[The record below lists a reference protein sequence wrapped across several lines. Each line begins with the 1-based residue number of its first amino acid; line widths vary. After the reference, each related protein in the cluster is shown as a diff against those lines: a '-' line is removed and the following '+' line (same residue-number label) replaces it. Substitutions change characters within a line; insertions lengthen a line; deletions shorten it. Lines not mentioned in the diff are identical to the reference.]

1 MNAEQLIAAALAQ
14 RAQWVDL
21 EGGKRVRVRRP
32 SEHGTRGLLHRD
44 ADGKVIGMAAD
55 LPEAKRFVVGWEG
68 FKECDFTA
76 AGSSDAVEFSS
87 ELWGVWVEDNR
98 KALATVAE
106 ALLAAVIAHEQARI
120 GLEKN

>member
-21 EGGKRVRVRRP
+21 GDGKRVRVRRP
-32 SEHGTRGLLHRD
+32 SEHDTRGLLQRD
-44 ADGKVIGMAAD
+44 ADGKVSGIAAD
-55 LPEAKRFVVGWEG
+55 LPEVKRFVIGWDG

-76 AGSSDAVEFSS
+76 AGSSDVAEFTP
-87 ELWGVWVEDNR
+87 ELWGVWVEDQR
-98 KALATVAE
+98 KALASVAE
-106 ALLAAVIAHEQARI
+106 AIIAAVIAHESARI